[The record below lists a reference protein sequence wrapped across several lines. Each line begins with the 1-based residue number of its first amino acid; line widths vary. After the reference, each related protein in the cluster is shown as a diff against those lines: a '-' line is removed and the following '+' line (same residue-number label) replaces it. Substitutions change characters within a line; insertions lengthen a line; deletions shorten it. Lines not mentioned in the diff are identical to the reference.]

1 MNQYTLTSGV
11 RTLLLAFIATGVLCL
26 GITWFTDDV
35 FHTRFWSNILHN
47 SVFFTGISL
56 MACFFIAASILA
68 YAGWYTAFKRV
79 FEAAV
84 SFLPIGIG
92 FMVLIGIA
100 NYLQVHHLYHW
111 ADPASVAED
120 PILQGKASFL
130 NTKMYLILTL
140 VFGAAYVFF
149 IQRIKKLS
157 VQEDNGGFDADF
169 KIHRKQRTNA
179 AILLPIIGFTS
190 VILIWQWI
198 MSVDA
203 HWYSTMF
210 AWYCL
215 ASFFVALMCLVT
227 LALVYL
233 RANGYYANLS
243 QHHIHDMGKFIF
255 AFSIFWT
262 YLWFSQF
269 MLIWYANIGEETIYF
284 KERYD
289 NYPVLFF
296 ANLAVNFVLPFI
308 VLLRNDTKRK
318 VGTLSFVAITVFIF
332 HWLDFFLMVKPGVLH
347 TAHELSGGHSEDH
360 GASHSE
366 AGHDAVVNAEHMGT
380 EAAALVAPTS
390 DHAVEGGLDVASHT
404 VDSANMALSHA
415 PVSSNADVSL
425 VGESAHSSAD
435 LAVDSMHSA
444 VSHVTDVAHASA
456 AHGAD
461 HASTFVSGFT
471 MPGLLELGTMLGF
484 FGLFALIVLNSLTK
498 SQLTP
503 KNDPYLEE
511 SLHHHV

>member
-1 MNQYTLTSGV
+1 M
-11 RTLLLAFIATGVLCL
+11 RTILLSFIAVGVLCL

-35 FHTRFWSNILHN
+35 FHTRFWSNFLHN

-79 FEAAV
+79 FEAVV
-84 SFLPIGIG
+84 SFFPIGLGLMII
-92 FMVLIGIA
+92 LGIA

-120 PILQGKASFL
+120 PILLGKASFL
-130 NTKMYLILTL
+130 NTKMYLILTV

-149 IQRIKKLS
+149 VQRIKSLS
-157 VQEDNGGFDADF
+157 VQEDAGGFDAEF
-169 KIHRKQRTNA
+169 KNHRKQRVNA

-190 VILIWQWI
+190 VILIWLWI

-227 LALVYL
+227 LALIYL
-233 RANGYYANLS
+233 RANGYYSNLS

-332 HWLDFFLMVKPGVLH
+332 HWIDFFLMVKPGVLH
-347 TAHELSGGHSEDH
+347 TAHELSGGHHGED
-360 GASHSE
+360 GSSHSE
-366 AGHDAVVNAEHMGT
+366 ASHGAVGQAANAGT
-380 EAAALVAPTS
+380 ETMASAAAHS
-390 DHAVEGGLDVASHT
+390 VEGGHEAGSHT
-404 VDSANMALSHA
+404 VDSAHNALTH
-415 PVSSNADVSL
+415 VVDSSNGELSQASLIDHTSVDHATDSLNVAVANVSEL
-425 VGESAHSSAD
+425 
-435 LAVDSMHSA
+435 
-444 VSHVTDVAHASA
+444 AHAGA
-456 AHGAD
+456 AHGGE

-484 FGLFALIVLNSLTK
+484 FGLFALVVLNSLSK
-498 SQLTP
+498 SALTP

>member
-1 MNQYTLTSGV
+1 MNQYTLTSGM
-11 RTLLLAFIATGVLCL
+11 RTLLLAFIAIGVLCL

-35 FHTRFWSNILHN
+35 FHTRFWSNFLHN
-47 SVFFTGISL
+47 SVFFTGISI
-56 MACFFIAASILA
+56 MSCFFIAASILA

-79 FEAAV
+79 FEAVV
-84 SFLPIGIG
+84 SFLPIGLG
-92 FMVLIGIA
+92 FMVILGIA
-100 NYLQVHHLYHW
+100 NYFQVHHLYHW
-111 ADPASVAED
+111 ADAESVAAD
-120 PILQGKASFL
+120 PILQGKVGFL
-130 NTKMYLILTL
+130 NAKMYLILTL

-149 IQRIKKLS
+149 VQKIKSLS
-157 VQEDNGGFDADF
+157 VQEDNGGFDAEF
-169 KIHRKQRTNA
+169 KNHRKQRVNA

-215 ASFFVALMCLVT
+215 SSFFVALMCLVT
-227 LALVYL
+227 LALIYL
-233 RANGYYANLS
+233 RANGYYSNLS

-269 MLIWYANIGEETIYF
+269 MLIWYANVGEETIYF

-308 VLLRNDTKRK
+308 VLLRNDTKFK

-332 HWLDFFLMVKPGVLH
+332 HWVDFFLMVKPGVLH
-347 TAHELSGGHSEDH
+347 TAHELSGGHSEEH
-360 GASHSE
+360 GASGHE
-366 AGHDAVVNAEHMGT
+366 AVNNAVHASAES
-380 EAAALVAPTS
+380 VS
-390 DHAVEGGLDVASHT
+390 SVASQLA
-404 VDSANMALSHA
+404 DSGKVAVSQSIESLQALSQ
-415 PVSSNADVSL
+415 
-425 VGESAHSSAD
+425 
-435 LAVDSMHSA
+435 
-444 VSHVTDVAHASA
+444 VTDSTNGELVQASGMVNDAGSQAIDTLNAAVTNVSEIAHTGA
-456 AHGAD
+456 AHGAE

-484 FGLFALIVLNSLTK
+484 FGLFALVALNSLSK
-498 SQLTP
+498 SALTP